1 MEFIYFFIIIILIVI
16 LYKYNEGKTYDVVYI
31 KSSLNNKSYLVRN
44 LPDKQNA
51 ANTLAQ
57 INQRFD
63 KLIEFLKTSDLNTL
77 YKAHVIKSPS
87 LDLNKIPE
95 KQKKELEKFK
105 TDINRLISNYNTNSL
120 SENTPNSAYTA
131 YSENKGQKIVFC
143 IRNKQTNE
151 IIKLNTLMFVA
162 LHEFSHL
169 MTKSIGH
176 TPEFWDNFKIILR
189 ISIRIGIYDCQNFEQ
204 KAEKYC
210 GTKITD
216 SPLKCNDI

>member
-1 MEFIYFFIIIILIVI
+1 MEFIHFFIIIILII
-16 LYKYNEGKTYDVVYI
+16 IIYKYNEGKTFSVTYV
-31 KSSLNNKSYLVRN
+31 KSSINNKQYLVRN

-51 ANTLAQ
+51 ANTLAE

-63 KLIEFLKTSDLNTL
+63 KLIAFLKEKDIETL
-77 YKAHVIKSPS
+77 YKMYVVKNSS
-87 LDLNKIPE
+87 LNMEKIS
-95 KQKKELEKFK
+95 KQQKLEYNKFK
-105 TDINRLISNYNTNSL
+105 DDINRLINNYNSNSL

-143 IRNKQTNE
+143 IREKKTE
-151 IIKLNTLMFVA
+151 KLIKLNTLMFVA
-162 LHEFSHL
+162 LHEFAHL

-176 TPEFWDNFKIILR
+176 TPEFWNNFKILLR
-189 ISIRIGIYDCQNFEQ
+189 ISIRNGIYQCQNFEQ

-216 SPLKCNDI
+216 SPLKCHDV